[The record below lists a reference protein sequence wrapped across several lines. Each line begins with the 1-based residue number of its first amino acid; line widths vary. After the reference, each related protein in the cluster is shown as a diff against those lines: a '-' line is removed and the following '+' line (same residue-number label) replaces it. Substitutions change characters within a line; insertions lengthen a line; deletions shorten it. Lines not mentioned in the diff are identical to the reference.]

1 MTFPAGPLPTISD
14 QNALYLTQAPI
25 KSLAYAG
32 SAAVDLTDPA
42 NKLNPCATE
51 FYCTTSG
58 NLVAQLAGDSGTQ
71 TYPVTIG
78 QVLKGLF
85 VNVSASS
92 TAVGIFRQ

>member
-42 NKLNPCATE
+42 NKLNP
-51 FYCTTSG
+51 
-58 NLVAQLAGDSGTQ
+58 
-71 TYPVTIG
+71 VTIG